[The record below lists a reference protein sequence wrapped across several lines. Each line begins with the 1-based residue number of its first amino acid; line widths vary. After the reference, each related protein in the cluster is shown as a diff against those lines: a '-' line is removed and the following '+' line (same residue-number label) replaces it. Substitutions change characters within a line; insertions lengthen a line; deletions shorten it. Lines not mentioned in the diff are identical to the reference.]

1 MSHAS
6 FEVAAAKSNL
16 RTLDNPPTRQM
27 EESMEDTMTIEM
39 TESQQSM
46 IRFNQVSPRSNLQ
59 RQLPPLIQQHCHLI
73 TPKQLLANA
82 KRTIRRCFHLT
93 RAELLF
99 SQSASAAVL

>member
-59 RQLPPLIQQHCHLI
+59 RQLTPLIQQHCHLI